1 MEHVSDQCWARL
13 EAVRHRMKS
22 ICNASDRAELASLDA
37 EIVEV
42 RDFVF
47 TSLRSSEDASPVEGN

>member
-1 MEHVSDQCWARL
+1 MEQVSEQCWARL

-42 RDFVF
+42 RDFVC
-47 TSLRSSEDASPVEGN
+47 TSLRAVEDALEVDGH